1 MSRMEEHQL
10 RHVFFPYADDRST
23 EVVAKGRR
31 FVYYTTAETAYR
43 IIRSKEIWM
52 RSTSTMNDYLEVEH
66 GFDCLNAAYKSESG
80 TLLREAI
87 DSYFPGLTEEVV
99 ADFNAWLPGIR
110 RDTYVTCLSEHL
122 EEEDRNGRLSMW
134 RAYGGT
140 AGVAV
145 VINTAA
151 LFMQNDTIGVF
162 ASPVAY
168 WTQEQVEAELRRI
181 ADRIRVNAE
190 YVSSLG
196 RTTTRAVVFNMF
208 YFAILCTKHPGFS
221 EEREWR
227 IIASPQMYESPL
239 LTQAVEVVRAIP
251 QTVQKLRFA
260 NHAEAGIVGLELADL
275 LNRLIIGPCE
285 FPDVVLKALRQLL
298 AEAALPEPERLLY
311 VSEIPLRL
319 PQS

>member
-1 MSRMEEHQL
+1 MSPMEEHQL

-31 FVYYTTAETAYR
+31 FVYYTTAETTYR
-43 IIRSKEIWM
+43 IIKNKEIWM
-52 RSTSTMNDYLEVEH
+52 RSTRTMNDYSEVEH

-80 TLLREAI
+80 MLLRKAI
-87 DSYFPGLTEEVV
+87 DSCFPGLTEEVV

-110 RDTYVTCLSEHL
+110 RDTYIACLSEHL
-122 EEEDRNGRLSMW
+122 EEEDHSGRLSMW

-145 VINTAA
+145 VINASA
-151 LFMQNDTIGVF
+151 LFMQNDGIGVF

-168 WTQEQVEAELRRI
+168 WTQEQVETELRRI
-181 ADRIRVNAE
+181 AERILANAQ
-190 YVSSLG
+190 YVRDLG
-196 RTTTRAVVFNMF
+196 RDPTRAVVFNLF
-208 YFAILCTKHPGFS
+208 RFATLCTKHPGFS

-227 IIASPQMYESPL
+227 IIASPLMHNSPL
-239 LTQAVEVVRAIP
+239 LTQAVEVVRAVP

-260 NHAEAGIVGLELADL
+260 NHAEAGIVGLELSDL

-285 FPDVVLKALRQLL
+285 FPDVVLKALHQLL
-298 AEAALPEPERLLY
+298 AEAALPEPEHLLY